1 MGNRCTGLTGG
12 VESHIVDDLSAFK
25 LAFRRHAAGV
35 AVVTGKTPEGTPV
48 GFTATSLAS
57 LAAVPPLATFNMP
70 RISTAWPAIEGAGPN
85 STEPNSTDPN
95 RDDPNRD
102 DPSGAAHVLIH
113 LLGARNRALAERLAG
128 PHAERFAGDH
138 WAPGPLGL
146 PLLKDVPAWML
157 GRVVARI
164 PVADNAVVVVQIEDG
179 GLGAEDDA
187 LLYHERSY
195 QAPGGP
201 LP

>member
-1 MGNRCTGLTGG
+1 
-12 VESHIVDDLSAFK
+12 VEPHIVDDLSAFK

-35 AVVTGKTPEGTPV
+35 AVVTGRTPEGAPV

-57 LAAVPPLATFNMP
+57 LAAVPPLTTFNMA
-70 RISTAWPAIEGAGPN
+70 RVSSAWPAIAG
-85 STEPNSTDPN
+85 TD
-95 RDDPNRD
+95 
-102 DPSGAAHVLIH
+102 HVLIH
-113 LLGARNRALAERLAG
+113 LLGARNRGLAERLAG
-128 PHAERFAGDH
+128 PHDERFTGEH

-157 GRVVARI
+157 GRIVERV

-179 GLGAEDDA
+179 GLGADDEA

-195 QAPGGP
+195 LSPGA
-201 LP
+201 LLAD